1 MHPDSIGSSPQS
13 STGGPKCFACSS
25 EGKPPPP
32 PQTNT
37 SKNDPFQDDICFQSI
52 KTDRKKK
59 FWVSEDH
66 KRISR
71 NKRRRLFLNQNR
83 FQETT
88 NRSKNF
94 LSVERK
100 RKSQLP
106 LRLFLP
112 KQQQQQKIKIK
123 NKPNHSPIQSI
134 KNKNRRRKKSRTPRS
149 RPWPRT
155 HRGGGGGGRRFWEG
169 FSEVST

>member
-52 KTDRKKK
+52 ETDRKKK

-88 NRSKNF
+88 NRSKNSLGGKEEKITASPSS
-94 LSVERK
+94 LSPQTTTTTKNQNQEQTE
-100 RKSQLP
+100 SLP
-106 LRLFLP
+106 NP
-112 KQQQQQKIKIK
+112 INQEQKQKKKKIK
-123 NKPNHSPIQSI
+123 NASLPTLA
-134 KNKNRRRKKSRTPRS
+134 KNAS
-149 RPWPRT
+149 
-155 HRGGGGGGRRFWEG
+155 GGEEVLGG
-169 FSEVST
+169 V